1 MSTMRMK
8 SGRADFAWMR
18 PGWRIDRWMGRV
30 AACLALFITAG
41 LADAQTVEYIH
52 TDALGSPVATSNA
65 SGIVIERQV
74 YEPYGA
80 PISHGPTDGPRF
92 TGHVEDSSTGLINM
106 QQRYYDPGVGQFLS
120 VDPVA
125 PSAKTDTHFNRYRYA
140 NSSPQRFTDPDG
152 RVAIV
157 TANKDGSINVN
168 IPATF
173 KGNAA
178 SAENIGTLKNQV
190 AALSGTYNINGK
202 ETQVNFTVSD
212 VGKETPRAA
221 RNVITLT
228 NGQTSGAS
236 GRSNAQLGGRKAE
249 IDVTDRFV
257 PNGTGPHELL
267 HLADVDDRYDTIT
280 RTPDPAWGN
289 NIMNVVPGKLEDR
302 NMPELMNSRNNIYRS
317 EE

>member
-1 MSTMRMK
+1 MLRL
-8 SGRADFAWMR
+8 
-18 PGWRIDRWMGRV
+18 V
-30 AACLALFITAG
+30 LLASLLVAG
-41 LADAQTVEYIH
+41 LTLSAQAQNVVEYVH
-52 TDALGSPVATSNA
+52 TDAVGSPVATSDA
-65 SGIVIERQV
+65 SGTIIERQV

-80 PISHGPTDGPRF
+80 TISHGPTDGPGF
-92 TGHVEDSSTGLINM
+92 TGHVGDSVTGLSYM

-125 PSAKTDTHFNRYRYA
+125 PFEKPDTHFNRYRYA

-157 TANKDGSINVN
+157 TTNKDGSINVN

-178 SAENIGTLKNQV
+178 SAENIGALKSQV

-202 ETQVNFTVSD
+202 ETQVNFSVSD

-236 GRSNAQLGGRKAE
+236 GRSNAQLGGRRAE

-257 PNGTGPHELL
+257 PNGTAPHEVL
-267 HLADVDDRYDTIT
+267 HLADVGDRYDTIT
-280 RTPDPAWGN
+280 RIPDPAWGN

-302 NMPELMNSRNNIYRS
+302 NMPELMNSRHNIYRS
-317 EE
+317 GE